1 MRFALNEKNE
11 AVVEFLKTRRSTPVL
26 QLAEP
31 GPSRAELEEILTIAA
46 RVPDHGKLAP
56 WRFIVYAGTARAEV
70 GEALA
75 EITLADDA
83 TAASERLKLERERL
97 TRAPLVVGVISRAA
111 VHPKIPEWEQVMSAG
126 AACYN
131 LVAAAN
137 AFGYGATWLSEWY
150 AFDERAFP
158 ALGVE
163 AGERLAGFVHI
174 GTRREAPF
182 ERVRPALADVVTW
195 RGDL

>member
-1 MRFALNEKNE
+1 MNEKNQ
-11 AVVEFLKTRRSTPVL
+11 AVVDFLKSRRSTPVL
-26 QLAEP
+26 QLDAP
-31 GPSRAELEEILTIAA
+31 GPGRAELEEILTIAA

-56 WRFIVYAGTARAEV
+56 WRFIVYAGSVRAEV

-75 EITLADDA
+75 AIAREDDPD
-83 TAASERLKLERERL
+83 ASLERLKLERERL
-97 TRAPLVVGVISRAA
+97 MRAPVVVGVISSAA
-111 VHPKIPEWEQVMSAG
+111 IHPKIPEWEQIMSAG

-158 ALGVE
+158 VLGV
-163 AGERLAGFVHI
+163 APGERIVGFVHI
-174 GTRREAPF
+174 GTRTEEPF

-195 RGDL
+195 RGAL